1 MDSSTR
7 RAWSVRALQLLASIA
22 VLITL
27 AQSAD
32 TDRVWEM
39 LTQGVPGWLVGAL
52 LLKAGSIV
60 LHEVRLWHALPA
72 PRPSLLAVVRIGLI
86 AGTLNLALPARA
98 GDLSALALLRRDCGV
113 SVGTAGAAVGLVAFL
128 EMAMFAVFLLGA
140 LLIGASRWELLLGTA
155 AHARALELTT
165 LGTLAAAAGA
175 VVLVALARRLKEP
188 PPAAAP
194 GPITLLREGLSAAGS
209 ALSTVRWLVT
219 HLAMTAAQVAL
230 MLAAA
235 AALFPMLSLPVP
247 LPGLAAAG
255 IMAGASVAGVVLP
268 PGLGAGPAAVSVALL
283 APLGVTETGALAYA
297 AGFWL
302 LGSLPTVLL
311 GLPALWWRDDDRLQ
325 A

>member
-22 VLITL
+22 VLVTL

-39 LTQGVPGWLVGAL
+39 LTQGMPAWLVGAL
-52 LLKAGSIV
+52 LLKAASIV

-72 PRPSLLAVVRIGLI
+72 PRPSLLAVIRIGLI

-128 EMAMFAVFLLGA
+128 EMAVFAVFLLGA
-140 LLIGASRWELLLGTA
+140 LVIGAGRWELLLGAA
-155 AHARALELTT
+155 AHARALKLTT

-175 VVLVALARRLKEP
+175 VVIVALARRLKSTP
-188 PPAAAP
+188 QAAAP
-194 GPITLLREGLSAAGS
+194 GPVTLLREGLSAAAS
-209 ALSTVRWLVT
+209 ALSTARWLGA

-235 AALFPMLSLPVP
+235 AALFPMLRLPVP

-255 IMAGASVAGVVLP
+255 MMAGASVAGVVLP
-268 PGLGAGPAAVSVALL
+268 PGFGAGPAAVSVVLL
-283 APLGVTETGALAYA
+283 APLGITETGALAYA

-311 GLPALWWRDDDRLQ
+311 GLPALWWRDGDRLRS
-325 A
+325 